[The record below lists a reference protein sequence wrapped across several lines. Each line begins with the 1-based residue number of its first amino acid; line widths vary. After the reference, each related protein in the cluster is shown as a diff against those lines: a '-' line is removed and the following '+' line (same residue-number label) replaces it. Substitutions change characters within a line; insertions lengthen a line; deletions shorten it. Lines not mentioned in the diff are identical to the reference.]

1 MADNGKILVFT
12 GEGKGKTTSALGL
25 AWQAVGRGRKV
36 FMVQF
41 LKAPDTSGEHFAVH
55 AFAPLLTIKP
65 MGRKGFIR
73 RSGPDT
79 LDTDMAE
86 QALKEAR
93 AAMVSGE
100 YDVVILDEVNVAA
113 HLGLIRIEHLLELI
127 DLKPASVDLVLTGRS
142 AHLELIH
149 RADVVLEMKK
159 IKHHFDDGVAAREG
173 IEY

>member
-1 MADNGKILVFT
+1 
-12 GEGKGKTTSALGL
+12 
-25 AWQAVGRGRKV
+25 
-36 FMVQF
+36 
-41 LKAPDTSGEHFAVH
+41 
-55 AFAPLLTIKP
+55 
-65 MGRKGFIR
+65 
-73 RSGPDT
+73 
-79 LDTDMAE
+79 
-86 QALKEAR
+86 
-93 AAMVSGE
+93 VSGE

-159 IKHHFDDGVAAREG
+159 IKHHFDDGVTAREG